1 MPKLDL
7 LIRGG
12 NVVTGLNASQCDI
25 GVKDGSIAVLGRD
38 LDLAADQIVDAT
50 GMIVTP
56 GGVDPHVHID
66 QPSGSAAE
74 MCDTF
79 ETASASAAA
88 GGTTTVVCFVW
99 QSQGESLAAVA
110 ADYSE
115 RAKASRVDY
124 AFHLTITDPTDEVI
138 EKELPV
144 LVAAGN
150 RSIKIFMTYKG
161 VGLDDAQILRVLD
174 AARKNRA
181 LVCVHAENHALIEY
195 LTQKLLAA
203 GLASPKY
210 FPWSKPIVAEREAV
224 QRIIALSEALDVPI
238 EIFHVSGAE
247 PAAEIER
254 AQQRGLK
261 VWAET
266 CPHYL
271 LLTEE
276 NLDLPGFEG
285 AKFIFGPPAR
295 TRSDQEALWE
305 YLRRGVISIISSDH
319 SPSKYDDPKGKKVKG
334 EHAPFSVI
342 PNGVPGLAARMPLMF
357 SEGVSAGRISLD
369 EFVELVSAAP
379 AKLFG
384 LYPRKGA
391 IAVGS
396 DADIVIWDPRK
407 RVTLTNA
414 LMHHAGDYTP
424 YEGKEVVGYPIATY
438 LRGRL
443 IFKDGELI
451 GAGGGLHLVRDEYPM
466 IKPNDRFSTPFN
478 PVELRPARR
487 PEFMA
492 AN

>member
-1 MPKLDL
+1 MQKLDL

-12 NVVTGLNASQCDI
+12 DVVTGLDAERCDI
-25 GVKDGSIAVLGRD
+25 GVKDGQIAILGRD
-38 LDLAADQIVDAT
+38 IDLEADQVVDAK
-50 GMIVTP
+50 GMIITP

-99 QSQGESLAAVA
+99 QSRGESLAAIA
-110 ADYSE
+110 ADYST
-115 RAKASRVDY
+115 RAKASLVDY

-138 EKELPV
+138 EKELPS

-150 RSIKIFMTYKG
+150 RSIKIFMTYRG

-203 GLASPKY
+203 ELTAPKY
-210 FPWSKPIVAEREAV
+210 FPWSKPIAAEREAV
-224 QRIIALSEALDVPI
+224 QRIIAFSEALDVPI

-247 PAAEIER
+247 SAAEIER

-271 LLTEE
+271 TLTED

-295 TRSDQEALWE
+295 TGSDQEALWE
-305 YLRRGVISIISSDH
+305 YLRRGVISIVSSDH
-319 SPSKYDDPKGKKVKG
+319 SPSKYDDPKGKKVGG
-334 EHAPFSVI
+334 EDAPFNMV

-357 SEGVSAGRISLD
+357 SEGVSAGRINLGK
-369 EFVELVSAAP
+369 FVELVSAAP

-384 LYPRKGA
+384 LYPRKGV

-407 RVTLTNA
+407 QVTLTNA
-414 LMHHAGDYTP
+414 LMHHGGDYTP
-424 YEGKEVVGYPIATY
+424 YEGKQVVGYPIATY

-443 IFKDGELI
+443 IFKEGKLT
-451 GAGGGLHLVRDEYPM
+451 GTSGGLHLGRDEYPM
-466 IKPNDRFSTPFN
+466 IKPNGRFPTPFN
-478 PVELRPARR
+478 PVELKRMR
-487 PEFMA
+487 
-492 AN
+492 